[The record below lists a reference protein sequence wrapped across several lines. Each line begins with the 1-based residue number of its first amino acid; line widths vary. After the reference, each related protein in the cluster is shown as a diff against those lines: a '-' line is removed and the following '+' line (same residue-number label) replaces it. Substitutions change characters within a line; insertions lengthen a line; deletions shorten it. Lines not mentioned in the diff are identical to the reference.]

1 MVREKWERREG
12 GKEEGKKEGRQ
23 TGRQEGKQ
31 EFFRY
36 DTKSTIYIERKKY
49 ICWT

>member
-12 GKEEGKKEGRQ
+12 GKEEGKKEGSQ

-36 DTKSTIYIERKKY
+36 DTKSTIYI
-49 ICWT
+49 

>member
-1 MVREKWERREG
+1 MVREKWERRGG
-12 GKEEGKKEGRQ
+12 GKEEGKKEGSQ

-36 DTKSTIYIERKKY
+36 DTKSTIYI
-49 ICWT
+49 

>member
-36 DTKSTIYIERKKY
+36 DTKSTIYI
-49 ICWT
+49 